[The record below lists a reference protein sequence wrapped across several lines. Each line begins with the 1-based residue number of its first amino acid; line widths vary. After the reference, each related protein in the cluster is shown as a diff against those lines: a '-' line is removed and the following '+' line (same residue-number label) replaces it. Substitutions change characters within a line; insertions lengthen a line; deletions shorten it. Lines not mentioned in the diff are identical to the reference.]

1 MKKSFINRAAAKFF
15 AAGTAAALALGFAL
29 TGCSSA
35 ADAKP
40 KIRIGIKYD
49 QPGLGYQDGR
59 GIHRLRR
66 GYCEVYCG

>member
-15 AAGTAAALALGFAL
+15 AAGTAAALALGFTL
-29 TGCSSA
+29 TGWS
-35 ADAKP
+35 
-40 KIRIGIKYD
+40 
-49 QPGLGYQDGR
+49 

>member
-49 QPGLGYQDGR
+49 QPGRQ

-66 GYCEVYCG
+66 GYCEIYCG

>member
-35 ADAKP
+35 ADVS
-40 KIRIGIKYD
+40 RRS
-49 QPGLGYQDGR
+49 GLALNTISR
-59 GIHRLRR
+59 A
-66 GYCEVYCG
+66 

>member
-40 KIRIGIKYD
+40 KIRIGIKMIS
-49 QPGLGYQDGR
+49 R
-59 GIHRLRR
+59 A
-66 GYCEVYCG
+66 